1 MVARSLAQR
10 ELDREAGGH
19 LREAAGALCLADQLP
34 AQLGDAEGD
43 AEGNEVTLAGE
54 VAEPLLDAGRVRQ
67 HGDPRAAPAR
77 LGQAELRG
85 HPPLLPEGADIRGY
99 FLSTVGSSTGAE
111 VSAGTAAEIGRAS
124 CRESVEVWV

>member
-1 MVARSLAQR
+1 G
-10 ELDREAGGH
+10 D
-19 LREAAGALCLADQLP
+19 AD
-34 AQLGDAEGD
+34 GDAEGT
-43 AEGNEVTLAGE
+43 EVTLAGE

-99 FLSTVGSSTGAE
+99 YFSTVGRSTGAE
-111 VSAGTAAEIGRAS
+111 GSAGTAAGCAAGTPLARTILDAAWPILFFCLLTFPLPLRA
-124 CRESVEVWV
+124 